1 VTVKT
6 RGLAL
11 HTWTLDTT
19 PIDTILRIARET
31 GWDAI
36 ELRRLDFARAREA
49 GRSSEEVLAT
59 VKASGLPVACVGVQ
73 LGWLFAEGDE
83 RARLLEAF
91 AESCRWAV
99 ALGCATIMSPVD
111 PGQGSLD
118 RAVASVR
125 EVGEIAAKHN
135 VRLALEFNSVAQQF
149 NSLERVRELTTRAGH
164 PRCGILLDTY
174 HLGRSGA
181 TLEAIRAVSP
191 EEIAYV
197 QYSDVPR
204 GQLQPDVTTDR
215 LPPGVG
221 LYPFPDFFRVL
232 GEKRYMGYL
241 SYEAPNPVSWAKNPA
256 GVAGEALEATRAL
269 LRCG

>member
-1 VTVKT
+1 MKSD
-6 RGLAL
+6 RLAL

-19 PIDTILRIARET
+19 PLPAVLDAAKAT
-31 GWDAI
+31 GWNAI
-36 ELRRLDFARAREA
+36 ELRRLDFARARDA
-49 GRSSEEVLAT
+49 GRSADEVLT
-59 VKASGLPVACVGVQ
+59 LVKASGLPVACVGVQ
-73 LGWLFAEGDE
+73 LGWLFAEGEE

-91 AESCRWAV
+91 AESCRWAR

-125 EVGEIAAKHN
+125 EVGEIVAKHD

-149 NSLERVRELTTRAGH
+149 NSLERVRELTLRADR

-181 TLEAIRAVSP
+181 TLDAVGALP
-191 EEIAYV
+191 LDEIAYV

-204 GQLQPDVTTDR
+204 DGHQPGVTTDR
-215 LPPGVG
+215 LPPGRG
-221 LYPFPDFFRVL
+221 TYPFPDFFRL
-232 GEKRYMGYL
+232 IADKGYTGYL
-241 SYEAPNPVSWAKNPA
+241 SYEAPNPASWAKDPVH
-256 GVAGEALEATRAL
+256 VAKEAIEATRVILAA
-269 LRCG
+269 G

>member
-1 VTVKT
+1 MKT

-19 PIDTILRIARET
+19 PLDTVLRIARET

-49 GRSSEEVLAT
+49 GRSPEDVLAS

-73 LGWLFAEGDE
+73 LGWLFAEGEE
-83 RARLLEAF
+83 RARLLDAF
-91 AESCRWAV
+91 AESCRWAA

-118 RAVASVR
+118 RAVASVQ
-125 EVGEIAAKHN
+125 EVGEISAKHG

-149 NSLERVRELTTRAGH
+149 NSLERVRELTTRAAH

-181 TLEAIRAVSP
+181 TIQAIRALAP

-204 GQLQPDVTTDR
+204 EGLQPGVTTDR
-215 LPPGVG
+215 LAPGLG
-221 LYPFPDFFRVL
+221 MYPFPDFFRL
-232 GEKRYMGYL
+232 LDEKGYTGYL
-241 SYEAPNPVSWAKNPA
+241 SYEAPNPASWAKDPKE
-256 GVAGEALEATRAL
+256 VATEARHATRAQL
-269 LRCG
+269 VIKG

>member
-1 VTVKT
+1 M
-6 RGLAL
+6 RSDRLAL

-19 PIDTILRIARET
+19 PLPAVLRVAKLT
-31 GWDAI
+31 GWNAI
-36 ELRRLDFARAREA
+36 ELRRLDFARARETGQSA
-49 GRSSEEVLAT
+49 EDVLRL
-59 VKASGLPVACVGVQ
+59 VRASGLPVACVGVQ

-83 RARLLEAF
+83 RTRLLEAF
-91 AESCRWAV
+91 AESCRWA
-99 ALGCATIMSPVD
+99 ATLECATVMSPVD
-111 PGQGSLD
+111 PGQGNPD

-181 TLEAIRAVSP
+181 TLQAMRALSP

-204 GQLQPDVTTDR
+204 EGLQAGVTTDR
-215 LPPGVG
+215 LSPGRG
-221 LYPFPDFFRVL
+221 MYPFPEFFHL
-232 GEKRYMGYL
+232 LEDKGYAGYL
-241 SYEAPNPVSWAKNPA
+241 SYEAPNPASWAKDPA
-256 GVAGEALEATRAL
+256 QVAQEAIEATRGVL
-269 LRCG
+269 VRG

>member
-1 VTVKT
+1 
-6 RGLAL
+6 
-11 HTWTLDTT
+11 
-19 PIDTILRIARET
+19 
-31 GWDAI
+31 
-36 ELRRLDFARAREA
+36 
-49 GRSSEEVLAT
+49 
-59 VKASGLPVACVGVQ
+59 VGVQ

-91 AESCRWAV
+91 AESCRWAS
-99 ALGCATIMSPVD
+99 ALGCATVMSPVD

-118 RAVASVR
+118 RAVVSVR

-149 NSLERVRELTTRAGH
+149 NSLERVRELTTRAAH

-181 TLEAIRAVSP
+181 TIQAIRALSP

-204 GQLQPDVTTDR
+204 TGLQPGVTTDR
-215 LPPGVG
+215 LAPGLG
-221 LYPFPDFFRVL
+221 TYPFPDFFCVL
-232 GEKRYMGYL
+232 EEKGYPGYL
-241 SYEAPNPVSWAKNPA
+241 SYEAPNTASWAKDPA
-256 GVAGEALEATRAL
+256 QVAREAIAATRGL
-269 LRCG
+269 LAKS